1 VYVKSL
7 TLRGFKSFASA
18 TSLRF
23 ERGITCVVGPN
34 GSGKS
39 NIVDAFAWVMGE
51 QGAKSLRGGKMDDVV
66 FAGTASRPPLGRAE
80 VTLTIDNTDGALPID
95 YTEVTISRLLFRSGQ
110 SEYAINGNQCRLL
123 DVTELLSD
131 SGLGREMHVIVGQGQ
146 LDEVLHAG
154 PEARRAL
161 IEEAAGVLKHR
172 RRKEKALRKL
182 EAMQVNLTRL
192 VDLTGE
198 LRRRLGPLGR
208 QAAIARRAAT
218 IQADLRDAKLRLLA
232 DDFAGA
238 AAALERGE
246 ADEAAALARR
256 ALLENL
262 LAQARRQESALD
274 ADEQLHAPRLEAA
287 LNTWFEL
294 SSSAERLRGVANL
307 ARERHSLLT
316 ADQAPARPGRDPG
329 ELDAEA
335 ASLREQ
341 EAVLGE
347 ALEAARAALGKATEG
362 RTGAEAD
369 LAAAERLLADQVR
382 AAAARADQLARL
394 RGQVGAARSRV
405 TASEEEAARLADAI
419 EQARSRARFAQREHQ
434 EAQEMAVGGTDDR
447 AGLAAAHEEAA
458 TALAGS
464 SARVAECRAA
474 DRLAS
479 AERAALVARRQAL
492 EEGLRAVQD
501 GTAASAALLA
511 DPEWAGHVL
520 GGVAA
525 LLTVAEGAQEAIT
538 AALGGAADAVAVAG
552 LDAAVA
558 ILHGLKGAD
567 AGTAGLV
574 IAGAGANPGGRAGE
588 SSPGRGAAGDLPP
601 GVVPAVD
608 LVKAPAELTAALAGL
623 LSGVVVADD
632 LAAARD
638 VVRARPELRVVTRDG
653 DLLGAHWA
661 LGGSAKPPSMLA
673 MRAAAEEAAA
683 ALAAAERAAREAAAT
698 LASALADEERH
709 REATGRALAGM
720 RAADKAAAESSG
732 RLGRLAGAAR
742 AAQEEAA
749 RLEAAVASVTEQRE
763 RDATAL
769 SGLVAK
775 LEEAE
780 AGEDG
785 ASETGAAGQ
794 EPGAPEAPDRD
805 GLAAQASAAREAETD
820 ARLEVRTAEERLRAI
835 AGRADALAAAA
846 VRERRAAEAAV
857 ARRRLRVQQAEVAGA
872 VAIGADAAL
881 ARIAESL
888 AAAQADREAAEQ
900 ASKGRAEALKEVRS
914 RVRAIATDLDRVVDT
929 AHGAEVSRAEQRM
942 RVEQMVARAAEEFG
956 VDTETL
962 LAEYGPDVPVP
973 VFEEAEPATPRRRR
987 PGPAVQASTA
997 QASTAQASTAQAS
1010 TAQASAAQA
1019 GPAQGALA
1027 PGGLAQSGA
1036 GQTGPGQNGSGQD
1049 GSERD
1054 GSGQDGPEQDSSEQ
1068 DGAGHDG
1075 SGQAGAGPRAARAAQ
1090 RAPLQGEMA
1099 GGEPFAGGN
1108 GISRNGAS
1116 GNGVSKNGA
1125 DAAVTGADERH
1136 QAEPGVVRIPAARSA
1151 PGTVAGTAQDA
1162 AEEGA
1167 TADSPAQDAQAVGT
1181 ADRPAQPIR
1190 TIPYIRAE
1198 QEKRAATAQRQLDQ
1212 LGKVN
1217 PLALEEYAALE
1228 ERHQFLANQLE
1239 DLKKTRRDLLTVV
1252 KEVDDRVQQVFT
1264 SAFADTAAEFEQI
1277 FSRLF
1282 PGGEGRLVLTEP
1294 DDMLATGI
1302 DVEAR
1307 PPGKKVKRLS
1317 LLSGGERSL
1326 TAIAFLLAIFK
1337 ARPSPFYVLDE
1348 VEAALD
1354 DTNLQRLLGIFEE
1367 LRGISQLIIVT
1378 HQKRTMEVADALYGT
1393 TMQGDGVS
1401 AVVSQ
1406 RLRERER
1413 A

>member
-1 VYVKSL
+1 MSGGEESPRVYVKSL

-23 ERGITCVVGPN
+23 EPGITCVVGPN

-51 QGAKSLRGGKMDDVV
+51 QGVKSLRGGKMDDVV
-66 FAGTASRPPLGRAE
+66 FAGTSSRPPLGRAE
-80 VTLTIDNTDGALPID
+80 ATLTIDNTDGALPID

-131 SGLGREMHVIVGQGQ
+131 SGLGREMHVIVGQGH
-146 LDEVLHAG
+146 LDDVLHAG

-182 EAMQVNLTRL
+182 EAMQANLTRL

-246 ADEAAALARR
+246 ADEAAAQARR
-256 ALLENL
+256 AELENL
-262 LAQARRQESALD
+262 LAQARRQESTLD

-294 SSSAERLRGVANL
+294 SALAERLRGVANL
-307 ARERHSLLT
+307 ARERHALLA
-316 ADQAPARPGRDPG
+316 ADPGPARPGRDPG
-329 ELDAEA
+329 ELEAEA

-341 EAVLGE
+341 ETGLGE
-347 ALEAARAALGKATEG
+347 ALEAATARLAGATAA
-362 RTGAEAD
+362 RTSAETD
-369 LAAAERLLADQVR
+369 LVAAERLLADQAR
-382 AAAARADQLARL
+382 AAAVRADELARL
-394 RGQVGAARSRV
+394 RGRVGASRSRV
-405 TASEEEAARLADAI
+405 AASEEEAARLADAI
-419 EQARSRARFAQREHQ
+419 EQATSRAQAAQREYE
-434 EAQEMAVGGTDDR
+434 EAQDLAVGATGDR

-458 TALAGS
+458 DALAEG
-464 SARVAECRAA
+464 SARVARCRAA
-474 DRLAS
+474 ERVAS
-479 AERAALVARRQAL
+479 AEKAALVARCQAL
-492 EEGLRAVQD
+492 EEGLAAVQD
-501 GTAASAALLA
+501 GTTASAALLA
-511 DPEWAGHVL
+511 DPEWSGHVL

-525 LLTVAEGAQEAIT
+525 LLTVADGAQEAIT

-558 ILHGLKGAD
+558 ILHGLKGTD

-574 IAGAGANPGGRAGE
+574 IAQTGPG
-588 SSPGRGAAGDLPP
+588 PGRHFTAPVRAPAPGSEGLPP
-601 GVVPAVD
+601 GVIPATD
-608 LVKAPAELTAALAGL
+608 LVKAPGELSTAVAGL
-623 LSGVVVADD
+623 LAGVVVADD
-632 LAAARD
+632 LAQAREL
-638 VVRARPELRVVTRDG
+638 VRARPGLRVVTRDG

-661 LGGSAKPPSMLA
+661 HGGSAKPPSMLA
-673 MRAAAEEAAA
+673 MRAAADEAAAGLTAAERAAQEAAA
-683 ALAAAERAAREAAAT
+683 ALAAAV
-698 LASALADEERH
+698 ADEERD
-709 REATGRALAGM
+709 REAVGRALAGV
-720 RAADKAAAESSG
+720 RNADKAAAESSG

-742 AAQEEAA
+742 AAHEEAA
-749 RLEAAVASVTEQRE
+749 RLEAAIAGVGTQRE
-763 RDATAL
+763 RDLATLAEL
-769 SGLVAK
+769 TAK
-775 LEEAE
+775 LAEAE
-780 AGEDG
+780 ESEDAGG
-785 ASETGAAGQ
+785 AHAAGPG
-794 EPGAPEAPDRD
+794 EPGADAPEIPDRD
-805 GLAAQASAAREAETD
+805 SLVATAGAAREAETD

-835 AGRADALAAAA
+835 AGRADALDAAA

-857 ARRRLRVQQAEVAGA
+857 AARRQRAQQAEVAGA
-872 VAIGADAAL
+872 VAVGADTAL

-888 AAAQADREAAEQ
+888 ATAQAGREAAEH
-900 ASKGRAEALKEVRS
+900 ASKGRTEALKEVRA
-914 RVRAIATDLDRVVDT
+914 RVRALAGDLDRVVDT
-929 AHGAEVSRAEQRM
+929 AHGAEVTRAERRM
-942 RVEQMVARAAEEFG
+942 RLEQVVSRAAEEFG
-956 VDTETL
+956 VDTDAL
-962 LAEYGPDVPVP
+962 IAEYGPDVPVP
-973 VFEEAEPATPRRRR
+973 VLDEADAAAPDRRRARSAVRGGSAAAPDVPDLLAGANGHDAADPGRALRAAGNGQGTTQPAAARAVGDGAAPDGAAPDGAGDRLVRDGAASDGAAGDGAADEGAAEPA
-987 PGPAVQASTA
+987 
-997 QASTAQASTAQAS
+997 
-1010 TAQASAAQA
+1010 
-1019 GPAQGALA
+1019 A
-1027 PGGLAQSGA
+1027 P
-1036 GQTGPGQNGSGQD
+1036 
-1049 GSERD
+1049 
-1054 GSGQDGPEQDSSEQ
+1054 
-1068 DGAGHDG
+1068 
-1075 SGQAGAGPRAARAAQ
+1075 
-1090 RAPLQGEMA
+1090 
-1099 GGEPFAGGN
+1099 
-1108 GISRNGAS
+1108 
-1116 GNGVSKNGA
+1116 V
-1125 DAAVTGADERH
+1125 
-1136 QAEPGVVRIPAARSA
+1136 
-1151 PGTVAGTAQDA
+1151 
-1162 AEEGA
+1162 
-1167 TADSPAQDAQAVGT
+1167 
-1181 ADRPAQPIR
+1181 R
-1190 TIPYIRAE
+1190 TIPYVRAE

-1228 ERHQFLANQLE
+1228 ERHAFLANQLE

-1252 KEVDDRVQQVFT
+1252 KEVDDRVQQVFA

-1277 FSRLF
+1277 FARLF

-1354 DTNLQRLLGIFEE
+1354 DTNLQRLLEIFEE
-1367 LRGISQLIIVT
+1367 LRGVSQLIIVT

>member
-7 TLRGFKSFASA
+7 TLRGFKSFASV

-23 ERGITCVVGPN
+23 EPGITCVVGPN

-131 SGLGREMHVIVGQGQ
+131 SGLGREMHAIVGQGQ

-154 PEARRAL
+154 PDARRAL

-172 RRKEKALRKL
+172 KRKEKALRKL

-208 QAAIARRAAT
+208 QAAIARRAAS
-218 IQADLRDAKLRLLA
+218 IQATLRDARLRLLA
-232 DDFAGA
+232 DDFVGA
-238 AAALERGE
+238 VTALERGE

-256 ALLENL
+256 SELETALD
-262 LAQARRQESALD
+262 QARRTESALD
-274 ADEQLHAPRLEAA
+274 ADELLHAPRLEAA
-287 LNTWFEL
+287 MQTWFSL
-294 SSSAERLRGVANL
+294 SSLAERLRGVATL
-307 ARERHSLLT
+307 ARERHALLV
-316 ADQAPARPGRDPG
+316 ADPEPARPGRDPD

-335 ASLREQ
+335 ALLREQ
-341 EAVLGE
+341 EAALGE
-347 ALEAARAALGKATEG
+347 ALEAARAALAGATGE
-362 RTGAEAD
+362 RTAAEAD
-369 LAAAERLLADQVR
+369 LAAAEKLLAEHAR
-382 AAAARADQLARL
+382 AAAARAGQLARL

-405 TASEEEAARLADAI
+405 AASEEEAARLADAI
-419 EQARSRARFAQREHQ
+419 EQARDRARAAQREHE
-434 EAQEMAVGGTDDR
+434 EAQELAASGTDDR

-458 TALAGS
+458 AALAES
-464 SARVAECRAA
+464 TARVARCRAA
-474 DRLAS
+474 ERAAS
-479 AERAALVARRQAL
+479 AERAALVARAQAL
-492 EEGLRAVQD
+492 DEGLRAVQD

-511 DPEWAGHVL
+511 DPEWSRHVL

-525 LLTVAEGAQEAIT
+525 LLTVEEGAQEAIT

-552 LDAAVA
+552 LDAAVS
-558 ILHGLKGAD
+558 ILHGLKGAG

-574 IAGAGANPGGRAGE
+574 IAETGPGRAPSGTG
-588 SSPGRGAAGDLPP
+588 PVRARDAAAPGDLPK
-601 GVVPAVD
+601 GVIPAID
-608 LVKAPAELTAALAGL
+608 LVKAPGELSAALAGL
-623 LSGVVVADD
+623 LAGVVVAAD
-632 LAAARD
+632 LAQARE
-638 VVRARPELRVVTRDG
+638 VLRARPELRVVTRDG

-673 MRAAAEEAAA
+673 MRAAAEEAAGG
-683 ALAAAERAAREAAAT
+683 LAAAERAAAETAAA
-698 LASALADEERH
+698 LARAVAEEERD
-709 REATGRALAGM
+709 REVLGRALAGV

-749 RLEAAVASVTEQRE
+749 RLEAAISSVAQQRE
-763 RDATAL
+763 RDLAALAGLTARL
-769 SGLVAK
+769 
-775 LEEAE
+775 AE
-780 AGEDG
+780 FEDGEPGEPGADGAGEHAGPDG
-785 ASETGAAGQ
+785 AGERAGPDGAGEHAGPDGAGQ
-794 EPGAPEAPDRD
+794 EPDREA
-805 GLAAQASAAREAETD
+805 LAARAGAAREAETD

-835 AGRADALAAAA
+835 AGRADELARAA
-846 VRERRAAEAAV
+846 VAERRAAEAAV
-857 ARRRLRVQQAEVAGA
+857 ARRRLRARQARVAAA
-872 VAIGADAAL
+872 VATGAEAAL
-881 ARIAESL
+881 ARIAQSL
-888 AAAQADREAAEQ
+888 ATAQAEREAAEQ
-900 ASKGRAEALKEVRS
+900 ASKGRSEALKEVRA
-914 RVRAIATDLDRVVDT
+914 RVRALAAELDAVVNT
-929 AHGAEVSRAEQRM
+929 AHGAEVSLTEQRM
-942 RVEQMVARAAEEFG
+942 RLEQVAGRAAEEFG
-956 VDTETL
+956 VDTTAL
-962 LAEYGPDVPVP
+962 LAEYGPGVPVP
-973 VFEEAEPATPRRRR
+973 VFEEPAGPGRRRA
-987 PGPAVQASTA
+987 GPT
-997 QASTAQASTAQAS
+997 
-1010 TAQASAAQA
+1010 AAQNGQETLQEA
-1019 GPAQGALA
+1019 GQGAEGREA
-1027 PGGLAQSGA
+1027 E
-1036 GQTGPGQNGSGQD
+1036 D
-1049 GSERD
+1049 
-1054 GSGQDGPEQDSSEQ
+1054 GQDGPQQ
-1068 DGAGHDG
+1068 
-1075 SGQAGAGPRAARAAQ
+1075 
-1090 RAPLQGEMA
+1090 
-1099 GGEPFAGGN
+1099 
-1108 GISRNGAS
+1108 AS
-1116 GNGVSKNGA
+1116 GG
-1125 DAAVTGADERH
+1125 
-1136 QAEPGVVRIPAARSA
+1136 
-1151 PGTVAGTAQDA
+1151 
-1162 AEEGA
+1162 AEE
-1167 TADSPAQDAQAVGT
+1167 PVV
-1181 ADRPAQPIR
+1181 PLR
-1190 TIPYIRAE
+1190 TVPYVRAE

-1228 ERHQFLANQLE
+1228 ERHAFLATQLE

-1252 KEVDDRVQQVFT
+1252 KEVDDRVQEVFT

-1277 FSRLF
+1277 FARLF

-1354 DTNLQRLLGIFEE
+1354 DTNLQRLLQIFEE

-1378 HQKRTMEVADALYGT
+1378 HQKRSMEIADALYGT
-1393 TMQGDGVS
+1393 SMQGDGVS
-1401 AVVSQ
+1401 TVVSQ

>member
-23 ERGITCVVGPN
+23 EPGITCVVGPN

-80 VTLTIDNTDGALPID
+80 VTLTIDNTDCALPID

-218 IQADLRDAKLRLLA
+218 IQADLRDARLRLLA

-256 ALLENL
+256 AELENL

-274 ADEQLHAPRLEAA
+274 ADEQQHAPRLESA

-294 SSSAERLRGVANL
+294 SSLAERLRGVANL
-307 ARERHSLLT
+307 ARERHSLLA

-362 RTGAEAD
+362 RTAAEAD
-369 LAAAERLLADQVR
+369 LAAAERLLADQAR
-382 AAAARADQLARL
+382 AATARADQLARL

-405 TASEEEAARLADAI
+405 SASEEEAARLADAI
-419 EQARSRARFAQREHQ
+419 EQARSRARFAQREHE
-434 EAQEMAVGGTDDR
+434 EAQETAAGGTDDR
-447 AGLAAAHEEAA
+447 AGLAAAHEETAA
-458 TALAGS
+458 ALAES

-474 DRLAS
+474 ERVAS

-501 GTAASAALLA
+501 GTAASASLLA

-574 IAGAGANPGGRAGE
+574 IADTGAGPGSGAGE
-588 SSPGRGAAGDLPP
+588 SSPGRGSAADLPGGMTTGGLPP
-601 GVVPAVD
+601 GAVPAAD
-608 LVKAPAELTAALAGL
+608 LVKAPGGLTAALAGL
-623 LSGVVVADD
+623 LAGVVVADD
-632 LAAARD
+632 LTAARD
-638 VVRARPELRVVTRDG
+638 LVVARPDLKVVTRDG

-661 LGGSAKPPSMLA
+661 HGGSAKPPSMLA
-673 MRAAAEEAAA
+673 MRAAADEAAA
-683 ALAAAERAAREAAAT
+683 ALAAAERAAKEAAAS
-698 LASALADEERH
+698 LASALADEERD
-709 REATGRALAGM
+709 REATGRALAGV
-720 RAADKAAAESSG
+720 RTADKAAAESSG

-749 RLEAAVASVTEQRE
+749 RLEAAIASVAGQRE
-763 RDATAL
+763 RDAAAL
-769 SGLVAK
+769 AGLVAK

-785 ASETGAAGQ
+785 ATGVGEAGH
-794 EPGAPEAPDRD
+794 APDSPQAPDRD
-805 GLAAQASAAREAETD
+805 NLTAQASAAREAETD

-846 VRERRAAEAAV
+846 DRERRAAQAAL
-857 ARRRLRVQQAEVAGA
+857 ARRRLRAQQAEVAGA
-872 VAIGADAAL
+872 VATGADAAL
-881 ARIAESL
+881 AKIAESL
-888 AAAQADREAAEQ
+888 ATAQADREAAEQ
-900 ASKGRAEALKEVRS
+900 SSKGRAEALKEVRA
-914 RVRAIATDLDRVVDT
+914 RVRTIAGDLDRVVDT

-942 RVEQMVARAAEEFG
+942 RVEQMMARAAEEFG

-962 LAEYGPDVPVP
+962 LAEYAPGVPVP
-973 VFEEAEPATPRRRR
+973 VFEEAEPPAPRRRR
-987 PGPAVQASTA
+987 PGPAVQAGPA
-997 QASTAQASTAQAS
+997 QTG
-1010 TAQASAAQA
+1010 AAQA
-1019 GPAQGALA
+1019 
-1027 PGGLAQSGA
+1027 
-1036 GQTGPGQNGSGQD
+1036 
-1049 GSERD
+1049 
-1054 GSGQDGPEQDSSEQ
+1054 
-1068 DGAGHDG
+1068 
-1075 SGQAGAGPRAARAAQ
+1075 
-1090 RAPLQGEMA
+1090 EMA
-1099 GGEPFAGGN
+1099 GREPFTGGN

-1116 GNGVSKNGA
+1116 GNGASSNGA
-1125 DAAVTGADERH
+1125 DAAVIGAGERH
-1136 QAEPGVVRIPAARSA
+1136 PAEMGVARIPAARGA
-1151 PGTVAGTAQDA
+1151 PGTAAGAAEDA
-1162 AEEGA
+1162 AEDGA
-1167 TADSPAQDAQAVGT
+1167 AADGPAQDAPAAGT

-1190 TIPYIRAE
+1190 TIPYVRAE

-1401 AVVSQ
+1401 MVVSQ